1 MERITATKSII
12 LTVLMSIGLLYG
24 CSTTRRAERRI
35 QRIAEHHPELVTLEA
50 HPIDTLLALPSVA
63 DSAVFSIVPL
73 LIGDTIT
80 IPTAKGSFKIGRDGK
95 RQDSLAVSYHA
106 EQVPIRFTDTIHF
119 AQVVIHD
126 EQSNAQHQ
134 QNAKRHSCVGRNLLA
149 IILIASFLVLIF
161 RICNR
166 NR

>member
-1 MERITATKSII
+1 MKRLLTISLLLI
-12 LTVLMSIGLLYG
+12 LMG

-50 HPIDTLLALPSVA
+50 HPIDTLLALPSVD

-73 LIGDTIT
+73 LMGDTIT

-95 RQDSLAVSYHA
+95 RQDNLAVSYHA
-106 EQVPIRFTDTIHF
+106 EQVPIRFTDTIRF

-126 EQSNAQHQ
+126 EQRSDG
-134 QNAKRHSCVGRNLLA
+134 RHSRRHSREGGNGNLLAIAA

>member
-1 MERITATKSII
+1 MKRLAFFTLAI
-12 LTVLMSIGLLYG
+12 LFAC
-24 CSTTRRAERRI
+24 CSCNSQRHAARRI
-35 QRIAEHHPELVTLEA
+35 GRIAERHPELVAPQA

-63 DSAVFSIVPL
+63 DSAIFSIVPL
-73 LIGDTIT
+73 LMGDTIT
-80 IPTAKGSFKIGRDGK
+80 IPAAKGSFKIGREGK
-95 RQDSLAVSYHA
+95 RQDSLAISYHA
-106 EQVPIRFTDTIHF
+106 EQQPIRFTDTIRF

-126 EQSNAQHQ
+126 EQRSEGGN
-134 QNAKRHSCVGRNLLA
+134 GNLLAIDA

>member
-1 MERITATKSII
+1 MKRLAFFTLAIFFAC
-12 LTVLMSIGLLYG
+12 
-24 CSTTRRAERRI
+24 CSCNSQRHAARRI
-35 QRIAEHHPELVTLEA
+35 GRIAERHPELVAPQA

-63 DSAVFSIVPL
+63 DSAIFSIVPL
-73 LIGDTIT
+73 LMGDTIT
-80 IPTAKGSFKIGRDGK
+80 IPAAKGSFKIGREGK

-106 EQVPIRFTDTIHF
+106 EQQPIRFTDTIRF

-126 EQSNAQHQ
+126 EQRSEGRYSR
-134 QNAKRHSCVGRNLLA
+134 RHSREGGNGNLLAIAA

>member
-1 MERITATKSII
+1 MFAC
-12 LTVLMSIGLLYG
+12 
-24 CSTTRRAERRI
+24 CSCNSQRRAARRI
-35 QRIAEHHPELVTLEA
+35 QRITERHPELVA
-50 HPIDTLLALPSVA
+50 VQPHAIDTLIVLPEIQ
-63 DSAVFSIVPL
+63 DSAAFPIVPL

-106 EQVPIRFTDTIHF
+106 EQVPIRFTDTIQY
-119 AQVVIHD
+119 AQIVVSEPKKD
-126 EQSNAQHQ
+126 GAGW
-134 QNAKRHSCVGRNLLA
+134 ARHSREGGNLLAIAA

>member
-1 MERITATKSII
+1 MKRLLTISLLLI
-12 LTVLMSIGLLYG
+12 LMG

-50 HPIDTLLALPSVA
+50 HPIDTLLALPSVD

-73 LIGDTIT
+73 LMGDTIT
-80 IPTAKGSFKIGRDGK
+80 IPTAKGSFKIGREGK

-106 EQVPIRFTDTIHF
+106 EQAPIHFTDTIRF

-126 EQSNAQHQ
+126 EQRSEG
-134 QNAKRHSCVGRNLLA
+134 RHSRRHSREGGNGSLLAIAA

>member
-1 MERITATKSII
+1 MKRLAIFTLAI
-12 LTVLMSIGLLYG
+12 LFAC
-24 CSTTRRAERRI
+24 CSCNSQRRAARRI
-35 QRIAEHHPELVTLEA
+35 ARIAERHPELVTLEA

-73 LIGDTIT
+73 LMGDTIT

-126 EQSNAQHQ
+126 EQRSDG
-134 QNAKRHSCVGRNLLA
+134 RHSRRHSREGGNGNLLAIAA

>member
-1 MERITATKSII
+1 MKRLAIFTLAI
-12 LTVLMSIGLLYG
+12 LFAC
-24 CSTTRRAERRI
+24 CSCNSQRRAARRI
-35 QRIAEHHPELVTLEA
+35 ARIAERHPELVTLEA
-50 HPIDTLLALPSVA
+50 HPIDTLLALPSVD

-73 LIGDTIT
+73 LMGDTIT
-80 IPTAKGSFKIGRDGK
+80 IPTAKGSFKIGREGK

-106 EQVPIRFTDTIHF
+106 EQAPIRFTDTIHF

-126 EQSNAQHQ
+126 EQRSDG
-134 QNAKRHSCVGRNLLA
+134 RHSRRHSREGGNGNLLAIAA

>member
-1 MERITATKSII
+1 MKRLAFFTLAI
-12 LTVLMSIGLLYG
+12 LFAC
-24 CSTTRRAERRI
+24 CSCNSQRRAARRI
-35 QRIAEHHPELVTLEA
+35 GRIAERHPELVA
-50 HPIDTLLALPSVA
+50 VQPHAIDTLIVLLPVQ

-73 LIGDTIT
+73 LMGDTIT
-80 IPTAKGSFKIGRDGK
+80 IPTAKGSFKIGREGK

-106 EQVPIRFTDTIHF
+106 EQSPIRFTDTIRY

-126 EQSNAQHQ
+126 EQRSDG
-134 QNAKRHSCVGRNLLA
+134 RHSRRHSREGGNRNLLAIAA

>member
-1 MERITATKSII
+1 MKRLAFFTLAIMFAC
-12 LTVLMSIGLLYG
+12 
-24 CSTTRRAERRI
+24 CSCNSQRRI
-35 QRIAEHHPELVTLEA
+35 ARIAERHPELVTLEA

-73 LIGDTIT
+73 LMGDTIT
-80 IPTAKGSFKIGRDGK
+80 IPTAKGSFKIGREGK

-126 EQSNAQHQ
+126 EQRSDG
-134 QNAKRHSCVGRNLLA
+134 RHSREGRNLLAIAA

>member
-1 MERITATKSII
+1 MKRLAFFTLAI
-12 LTVLMSIGLLYG
+12 LFAC
-24 CSTTRRAERRI
+24 CSCNSQRRAARRI
-35 QRIAEHHPELVTLEA
+35 ARIAEHHPELVTLEA
-50 HPIDTLLALPSVA
+50 HPIDTLLALPSVD

-73 LIGDTIT
+73 LMGDTIT
-80 IPTAKGSFKIGRDGK
+80 IPTAKGSFKIGREGK

-106 EQVPIRFTDTIHF
+106 EQAPIHFTDTIQY
-119 AQVVIHD
+119 AQIVVSEPKKD
-126 EQSNAQHQ
+126 GAGW
-134 QNAKRHSCVGRNLLA
+134 ARHSRKGGNLLAIAA

>member
-1 MERITATKSII
+1 MKRLLTISLLLI
-12 LTVLMSIGLLYG
+12 LMG

-73 LIGDTIT
+73 LMGDTIT

-106 EQVPIRFTDTIHF
+106 EQAPIHFTDTIRF

-126 EQSNAQHQ
+126 EQRSDG
-134 QNAKRHSCVGRNLLA
+134 RHSREGGNGNLLAIAA

>member
-1 MERITATKSII
+1 MKRLLTISLLLI
-12 LTVLMSIGLLYG
+12 LMG

-73 LIGDTIT
+73 LMGDTIT
-80 IPTAKGSFKIGRDGK
+80 IPTAKGSFKIGREGK

-106 EQVPIRFTDTIHF
+106 EQAPIHFTDTIRF

-126 EQSNAQHQ
+126 EQRSDG
-134 QNAKRHSCVGRNLLA
+134 RHSREGGNGNLLAIAA

>member
-1 MERITATKSII
+1 MKRLAIFTLAI
-12 LTVLMSIGLLYG
+12 LFAC
-24 CSTTRRAERRI
+24 CSCNSQRRAARRI
-35 QRIAEHHPELVTLEA
+35 ARIAERNPELVTLEA

-63 DSAVFSIVPL
+63 DSAIFSIVPL
-73 LIGDTIT
+73 LMGDTIT
-80 IPTAKGSFKIGRDGK
+80 IPTAKGCFKIGREGK

-106 EQVPIRFTDTIHF
+106 EQAPIHFTDTIRF

-126 EQSNAQHQ
+126 EQRSDG
-134 QNAKRHSCVGRNLLA
+134 RHSRRHSREGGNGNLLAIAA

>member
-1 MERITATKSII
+1 MKRLAIFTLAI
-12 LTVLMSIGLLYG
+12 LFAC
-24 CSTTRRAERRI
+24 CSCNSQRRAARRI
-35 QRIAEHHPELVTLEA
+35 ARIAERHPELVTLEA
-50 HPIDTLLALPSVA
+50 HPIDTLLALPSVD
-63 DSAVFSIVPL
+63 DSAAFSIVPL
-73 LIGDTIT
+73 LMGDTIT
-80 IPTAKGSFKIGRDGK
+80 IPTAKGSFTIRRAEK

-106 EQVPIRFTDTIHF
+106 EQAPIRFTDTIRF

-126 EQSNAQHQ
+126 EQ
-134 QNAKRHSCVGRNLLA
+134 QNAKRHSREGGNLLA

>member
-1 MERITATKSII
+1 MKRLLTISLLLI
-12 LTVLMSIGLLYG
+12 LMG

-73 LIGDTIT
+73 LMGDTIT
-80 IPTAKGSFKIGRDGK
+80 IPTAKGSFKIGREGK

-106 EQVPIRFTDTIHF
+106 EQQPIRFTDTIRF

-126 EQSNAQHQ
+126 EQRSEG
-134 QNAKRHSCVGRNLLA
+134 RHSRRHSREGGNGNLLAITA

>member
-1 MERITATKSII
+1 MKRLAIFTLAILFACCSCNSQHRTA
-12 LTVLMSIGLLYG
+12 
-24 CSTTRRAERRI
+24 RRI
-35 QRIAEHHPELVTLEA
+35 ARIAERHPELVTLEA

-73 LIGDTIT
+73 LMGDTIT
-80 IPTAKGSFKIGRDGK
+80 IPTAKGSFKIGREGK

-106 EQVPIRFTDTIHF
+106 EQAPIHFTDTIHF

-126 EQSNAQHQ
+126 EQRSEG
-134 QNAKRHSCVGRNLLA
+134 RHSRRHSREGGNGNLLAIAA